1 MSAAAPAKPKLPGS
15 LNANRRLSQW
25 LRFHRQ
31 GHVEAL
37 PGKVEIGQGIVTAL
51 QQIVA
56 DELDVPI
63 DRVKMVRASTATS
76 PNEAVTSGSLSIQD
90 SGTALRHA
98 CAEARA
104 IYLAAVAEEYNVPVE
119 SLRVEHGEI
128 LGERVRTS
136 YWAFADDALLDREAT
151 GAVAPKPPAAHKLI
165 GTSVP
170 RADLTDKVFGVPRF
184 IHDLVLPRML
194 HGRILR
200 PASRGAKLLDLDES
214 AARAIAGVVTVLR
227 DGEFVGVIAETERG
241 ATLALEKLA
250 AGATWDM
257 PETLPDEATLPQWIK
272 EQPVE
277 TTVVARTDSP
287 PLADGTR
294 TFRASYTKPYL
305 AHASMGPSCA
315 LAQWSDAGDRVHV
328 WTHSQGIYNLRHDLA
343 LAFHVPQDAIV
354 CEHVEGAGCY
364 GHNPAD
370 DVAYDAARLA
380 REAPGR
386 PVRVQWTR
394 ADELG
399 WASYSPAMVVECEVD
414 VAPEGRIVG
423 WRHQVWSNG
432 HGTRPG
438 RDTQPAL
445 LGSWHL
451 AEPFP
456 VQIAVNSPVASG
468 GGSERNAVPLYDF
481 PHHVLNHRL
490 LTMPIRTSALRSLG
504 ATGNVFAIESTMDEI
519 AKTIGVDPVE
529 FRLRHLVDPRSRAVV
544 ERAAARAKWSEWRK
558 REGVG
563 HGIAWAKYK
572 NTSAYCAVV
581 AEVEVAEV
589 VRVQRLVIA
598 VDVGLV
604 INPDGVINQVE
615 GGAIQATS
623 WALKEAVHFD
633 RRRITTDSWEA
644 YPILTF
650 SEVPAV
656 EVEIVA
662 RADEPSKGAGEAS
675 QGPAVAAI
683 ANAIHDALGVRVRG
697 LPFTPAQIV
706 AAAG

>member
-1 MSAAAPAKPKLPGS
+1 MSTATPAKPKLPGS
-15 LNANRRLSQW
+15 LNANRKLSQW

-31 GHVEAL
+31 GYVEAL

-63 DRVKMVRASTATS
+63 DRVKMIRASTATS

-104 IYLAAVAEEYNVPVE
+104 IYLAAVAEEYHVPVE
-119 SLRVEHGEI
+119 SLSVERGEI

-136 YWAFADDALLDREAT
+136 YWAFADDTLLEREAT
-151 GAVAPKPPAAHKLI
+151 GTVAPKLPSAHKLI

-170 RADLTDKVFGVPRF
+170 RADLPDKVFGTPRF
-184 IHDLVLPRML
+184 IHDLVLPGML

-200 PASRGAKLLDLDES
+200 PASRGAKLLALDES
-214 AARAIAGVVTVLR
+214 AARAITGVVSVLR

-241 ATLALEKLA
+241 ASLALEKLA
-250 AGATWDM
+250 AGARWDM
-257 PETLPDEATLPQWIK
+257 PETLPDEATLPAWIK

-277 TTVVARTDSP
+277 TTVVSRTESP

-315 LAQWSDAGDRVHV
+315 LARWTDARDRVHV

-343 LAFHVPQDAIV
+343 LAFRVPQDAIV

-438 RDTQPAL
+438 RDTKPAL

-544 ERAAARAKWSEWRK
+544 ERAAARAKWSEWQK

-589 VRVQRLVIA
+589 VRVKRLVIA

-604 INPDGVINQVE
+604 INPDGVVNQVE

-633 RRRITTDSWEA
+633 RRRVTTDSWEA

-656 EVEIVA
+656 EVEIVP
-662 RADEPSKGAGEAS
+662 RTDEPSKGAGEAS

-697 LPFTPAQIV
+697 LPFTPDQIV
-706 AAAG
+706 AASG